1 MAARNDAFRYR
12 WATWGDLDAFW
23 GLALDNVTNLVIFT
37 SILTLIFGYPAEM
50 IFTRMIPGTC
60 LGVMVGDLVYTW
72 MAFQLAKKTGNPN
85 VTAMPLGL
93 DSPSTI
99 GMAFAVLG
107 PAYLATNHNAEL
119 TWQIGMAVM
128 VFIGIAKVLFAFVGQ
143 WVQDNVPQAG
153 LLGSLAG
160 IGAALLALLPLI
172 DIFKMPVVGMIS
184 LGIIL
189 YTVVAKYK
197 LPGKLPGIFT
207 AVAVGTIIYYVT
219 GSMGMLGLEHMKV
232 PELTMRVA
240 WPVPTLDFI
249 KGFKDALP
257 YLPIALP
264 FGILTVVGGINVTES
279 ARVAGDNY
287 NTRMI
292 LMTEAIATLVAGLTG
307 GVAQSTPYIGQPAYK
322 AMGARAAYVLAT
334 GLFIGFGGML
344 GYTSFFVD
352 LIPAPAAAGILIFV
366 GLDIIEQSFIVCP
379 HAHYPAV
386 GLAILP
392 SIAQLVKIQLDNFR
406 GQFMGLLM
414 SNPAI
419 KAAIEANPAALVLPH
434 QLEGSLTVIM
444 ILGHGF
450 ILTAMM
456 WGAFLAFMIDRQLNK
471 AIITL
476 LATAA
481 LTLFGFIHSVVENG
495 SIYFPWAIP
504 KCDHPD
510 LCYYIAA
517 GYAAFAAFL
526 FLMKLTGA
534 EKQPVN
540 ETAAHEPAAFPSA
553 WGTGPLKE
561 NTGKLRPEEG

>member
-1 MAARNDAFRYR
+1 MAASNASAYK

-37 SILTLIFGYPAEM
+37 SILSGIFGFPADK
-50 IFTRMIPGTC
+50 IFTYMIPGTC
-60 LGVMVGDLVYTW
+60 LGVMIGDLVYTW

-93 DSPSTI
+93 DAPSTI

-107 PAYLATNHNAEL
+107 PAYLATGKNWEL

-128 VFIGIAKVLFAFVGQ
+128 VFIGIAKVLFSFVGQ

-160 IGAALLALLPLI
+160 IGAALLAVIPLI
-172 DIFKMPVVGMIS
+172 DLFRMPIVGMVS

-189 YTVVAKYK
+189 YTVVAKFK
-197 LPGKLPGIFT
+197 LPGRLPGIFT
-207 AVAVGTIIYYVT
+207 AVALGTLIYYVT
-219 GSMGMLGLEHMKV
+219 GYFGLLGLEKLQ
-232 PELTMRVA
+232 PLTLHLQIT
-240 WPVPTLDFI
+240 PPIPTL
-249 KGFKDALP
+249 GFLHGMKDALP

-279 ARVAGDNY
+279 ARVAGDDY
-287 NTRMI
+287 NTQGI
-292 LMTEAIATLVAGLTG
+292 LLTEAIATLAAGLTG

-334 GLFIGFGGML
+334 GLFIGFGGIL
-344 GYTSFFVD
+344 GYTSLFVN

-366 GLDIIEQSFIVCP
+366 GLDIIEQSFIICP

-386 GLAILP
+386 GLALLP
-392 SIAQLVKIQLDNFR
+392 SIADLVKIQLDSV
-406 GQFMGLLM
+406 MGEFKGALM
-414 SNPAI
+414 GNPAV
-419 KAAIEANPAALVLPH
+419 KAALDANPAAMALSEH
-434 QLEGSLTVIM
+434 TQGALTVIM
-444 ILGHGF
+444 VLGHGF

-456 WGAFLAFMIDRQLNK
+456 WGAFLAFMIDRKLNQ
-471 AIITL
+471 AILTL

-481 LTLFGFIHSVVENG
+481 MTLFGFIHSVADNG
-495 SIYFPWAIP
+495 SMYFPWAIP
-504 KCDHPD
+504 QSEHPD
-510 LCYYIAA
+510 LCYYITA
-517 GYAAFAAFL
+517 GYVAFAL
-526 FLMKLTGA
+526 FLLLMKVMGA
-534 EKQPVN
+534 ENQPAP
-540 ETAAHEPAAFPSA
+540 ETAAHEPSAFPSA

-561 NTGKLRPEEG
+561 HTGKLNQAEG

>member
-1 MAARNDAFRYR
+1 MAASNASAYK

-37 SILTLIFGYPAEM
+37 SILTGIFGYPKEY
-50 IFTRMIPGTC
+50 IFTKMIPGTC
-60 LGVMVGDLVYTW
+60 LGVMVGDLVYAW
-72 MAFQLAKKTGNPN
+72 MAMQLAKKTGNPN

-93 DSPSTI
+93 DAPSTI

-107 PAYLATNHNAEL
+107 PAFIATGKNPEL

-128 VFIGIAKVLFAFVGQ
+128 VFIGIGKVLFSFVGQ
-143 WVQDNVPQAG
+143 WVQDNIPQAG

-160 IGAALLALLPLI
+160 IGAALLATIPLI
-172 DIFKMPVVGMIS
+172 DLFRMPIVGMVS
-184 LGIIL
+184 FGIIL

-197 LPGKLPGIFT
+197 LPGRIPGIFT
-207 AVAVGTIIYYVT
+207 AVALGTIIYYVT
-219 GSMGMLGLEHMKV
+219 GQFGWLGLEHLQPLN
-232 PELTMRVA
+232 PELRLA
-240 WPVPTLDFI
+240 LPIPTLDFI
-249 KGFKDALP
+249 KGLKDALP
-257 YLPIALP
+257 FLPIALP

-279 ARVAGDNY
+279 ARVAGDDY
-287 NTRMI
+287 NTQGI

-334 GLFIGFGGML
+334 GLFIGFGGIL
-344 GYTSFFVD
+344 GYTSLFVN

-366 GLDIIEQSFIVCP
+366 GLDIIEQSFIICP
-379 HAHYPAV
+379 HAHFPAV
-386 GLAILP
+386 GLALLP
-392 SIAQLVKIQLDNFR
+392 SIADLVKIQLDSTIGELKGVLF
-406 GQFMGLLM
+406 
-414 SNPAI
+414 SNPAVS
-419 KAAIEANPAALVLPH
+419 AALAANPTAL
-434 QLEGSLTVIM
+434 QLSEHTANGLTVIM

-476 LATAA
+476 LATAG
-481 LTLFGFIHSVVENG
+481 LTLFGFIHSVVDNG

-504 KCDHPD
+504 KAEHPD
-510 LCYYIAA
+510 LCYYITG
-517 GYAAFAAFL
+517 GYLAFALFL
-526 FLMKLTGA
+526 LLMKLMGA
-534 EKQPVN
+534 EKQAPA
-540 ETAAHEPAAFPSA
+540 ETAAHEPSAFPSA

-561 NTGKLRPEEG
+561 HTGKLNKAEG